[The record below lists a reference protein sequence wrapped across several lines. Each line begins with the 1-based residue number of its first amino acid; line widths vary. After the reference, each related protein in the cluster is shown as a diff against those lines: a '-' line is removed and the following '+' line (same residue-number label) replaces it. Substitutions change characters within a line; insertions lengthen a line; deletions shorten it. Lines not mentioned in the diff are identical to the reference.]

1 MRKEGIKIEKMVKK
15 KKKRSKESG
24 DEVLTS
30 KTKSQLAWE
39 DIENRVDITEPSKKR
54 RLEEDRK
61 SVV

>member
-39 DIENRVDITEPSKKR
+39 D
-54 RLEEDRK
+54 RK
-61 SVV
+61 

>member
-39 DIENRVDITEPSKKR
+39 DRKFVDGGFLLIWE
-54 RLEEDRK
+54 
-61 SVV
+61 